1 MRGEPSTK
9 DIPHGNEDAYF
20 TLVAADYLG
29 TGNNTAWH
37 RPCKI
42 DHMRVLLVGTSYP
55 SGPDDWKGR
64 FIKDLLHALAARDV
78 LDLRLLAPPGEMPQN
93 VVNMLTTDELK
104 WLDRML
110 ASGGIAHLLRSEGWK
125 ASGTVFKLLRLLRRG
140 YKRSG
145 DVDLFHVSWLQN
157 AIPLWGID
165 KPAVISVLGTD
176 FALLNRPGMVT
187 LLRSAL
193 GRRKTI
199 IAPNAGWMVER
210 LNTLLGDLAEIR
222 AIPFGVD
229 QPWFELLRRDAGS
242 PRKWIVVL
250 RVTSKKMGQLFP
262 WGEGLF
268 GKEDELH
275 VLGPLQ
281 EKVDMPAWVHFHGAT
296 NPLALREK
304 WFPEAAGL
312 ITLSEHDEGRPQV
325 ILEAM
330 ASGLPVIASDQPAHR
345 DVIRHG
351 ETGWLVSSQE
361 EFQEALSWLKKRE
374 NNIQMGSQAAA
385 WVQENIGT
393 WDDCAERYLKAY
405 QSVVR

>member
-1 MRGEPSTK
+1 
-9 DIPHGNEDAYF
+9 
-20 TLVAADYLG
+20 
-29 TGNNTAWH
+29 
-37 RPCKI
+37 
-42 DHMRVLLVGTSYP
+42 MRVLLVGTSYP

-64 FIKDLLHALAARDV
+64 FIKDLLHALASRDT
-78 LDLRLLAPPGEMPQN
+78 LDLRLWAPPGEIPEN
-93 VVNMLTTDELK
+93 VVNVLTADESE

-125 ASGTVFKLLRLLRRG
+125 ASGSVFKLLRLLRRG
-140 YKRSG
+140 YRRSG
-145 DVDLFHVSWLQN
+145 DVDLFHVGWLQN

-176 FALLNRPGMVT
+176 FALLSRPGMVL

-193 GRRKTI
+193 GRRKAI
-199 IAPNAGWMVER
+199 IAPNAGWMVE
-210 LNTLLGDLAEIR
+210 LLEKRFGDLAEIR

-229 QPWFELLRRDAGS
+229 QPWYELQRDDVGTR
-242 PRKWIVVL
+242 RKWVVVL
-250 RVTSKKMGQLFP
+250 RVTAKKMGQLFP

-268 GKEDELH
+268 DQVDELH
-275 VLGPLQ
+275 VLGPMQ
-281 EKVDMPAWVHFHGAT
+281 EKVDMPPWVRFHGAT
-296 NPLALREK
+296 NPRELREK

-351 ETGWLVSSQE
+351 ETGWLVSTQR
-361 EFQEALSWLKKRE
+361 EFQEALARLKNRE
-374 NNIQMGSQAAA
+374 NNLQMGSRAAA
-385 WVQENIGT
+385 WVRENIGT
-393 WDDCAERYLKAY
+393 WDDCAERYLQAY
-405 QSVVR
+405 QSVLR

>member
-1 MRGEPSTK
+1 MR
-9 DIPHGNEDAYF
+9 I
-20 TLVAADYLG
+20 
-29 TGNNTAWH
+29 
-37 RPCKI
+37 
-42 DHMRVLLVGTSYP
+42 LLVGTSYP
-55 SGPDDWKGR
+55 SSHGDWKGR
-64 FIKDLLHALAARDV
+64 FIKDLVHALAARDAI
-78 LDLRLLAPPGEMPQN
+78 DLRLWAPPGDIPEN
-93 VVNMLTTDELK
+93 IVNILTADESE
-104 WLDRML
+104 WLHRML

-125 ASGTVFKLLRLLRRG
+125 ASGTVIKLLRLLRRG
-140 YKRSG
+140 YRRTG

-176 FALLNRPGMVT
+176 FALLNRHGMVG
-187 LLRSAL
+187 LLRLAL

-210 LNTLLGDLAEIR
+210 LNALFGDLAEIR

-229 QPWFELLRRDAGS
+229 RPWYELQRKDSVG
-242 PRKWIVVL
+242 PRKWLVVL
-250 RVTSKKMGQLFP
+250 RVTAKKMGQLFP

-281 EKVDMPAWVHFHGAT
+281 EKIDMPPWAHFHGAT
-296 NPLALREK
+296 HPRELREK

-330 ASGLPVIASDQPAHR
+330 ASGLPVIASDLPAHR

-351 ETGWLVSSQE
+351 ETGWLVSSPDA
-361 EFQEALSWLKKRE
+361 FQESLYWLGKRE
-374 NNIQMGSQAAA
+374 NNLQMGNRART
-385 WVQENIGT
+385 WVLKSIGT
-393 WDDCAERYLKAY
+393 WDDCAERYMNAY
-405 QSVVR
+405 QSVARQEADG